1 MKGLLG
7 QFETSLFHR
16 DQRSEIHSQDKDKE
30 TKRQREGKYASFT
43 EGMRHSRPD
52 IVGFGLGLANIESQ
66 FAMRQ

>member
-7 QFETSLFHR
+7 QFETSIFHR
-16 DQRSEIHSQDKDKE
+16 DQRYEIHSQDKDKE
-30 TKRQREGKYASFT
+30 TKRGEYASFT

-66 FAMRQ
+66 FTMRQ

>member
-16 DQRSEIHSQDKDKE
+16 DQRSEIHSQD
-30 TKRQREGKYASFT
+30 KRQREGKYASFT

-66 FAMRQ
+66 FTMRQ